1 MAIFGSARDVSMI
14 RGVNR
19 ELMGNVISQECIY
32 YKVNEAQT
40 LVNMY
45 GEQQGGRYF
54 DEPIMLFTLIEVG
67 DQTAPTG
74 NGFVGFDWPITFRFL
89 RDDLVDA
96 GLVPAIGD
104 FIMYQ
109 NAYWEIDNEN
119 MTHFF
124 VGKDPDYPYYD
135 ANGNNPLNPGLQYF
149 GYNVDVICQCHYVPQ
164 DRINIINARF

>member
-1 MAIFGSARDVSMI
+1 MAIFGSARDVSMF
-14 RGVNR
+14 RKVNR
-19 ELMGNVISQECIY
+19 ELMGNVISQECVY
-32 YKVNEAQT
+32 YKVNESQT

-54 DEPIMLFTLIEVG
+54 SPPIIFNCLIEVG
-67 DQTAPTG
+67 DQTAPTD
-74 NGFVGFDWPITFRFL
+74 NGFVGFDWPMTFRFL

-96 GLVPAIGD
+96 NLVPAIGD

-109 NAYWEIDNEN
+109 NAYWEVDNEN

-124 VGKDPDYPYYD
+124 VGKDPDYPY
-135 ANGNNPLNPGLQYF
+135 NVNPLNPGLEFF

-164 DRINIINARF
+164 DRINIVNARY

>member
-1 MAIFGSARDVSMI
+1 MAIFGSARDVSMF
-14 RGVNR
+14 RKVNR
-19 ELMGNVISQECIY
+19 ELMGNVISQECVF
-32 YKVNEAQT
+32 YKVNESQT

-54 DEPIMLFTLIEVG
+54 SPPVIFNCLIEVG

-74 NGFVGFDWPITFRFL
+74 DGLVGFDWPLTFRFL

-96 GLVPAIGD
+96 NLVPAIGD

-109 NAYWEIDNEN
+109 NAYWEVDNEN

-124 VGKDPDYPYYD
+124 VGKDPDYPY
-135 ANGNNPLNPGLQYF
+135 NTNPLNPGLEFF

-164 DRINIINARF
+164 DRINIVNARY

>member
-14 RGVNR
+14 RKVNR
-19 ELMGNVISQECIY
+19 ELMGNVISQECVY

-54 DEPIMLFTLIEVG
+54 SPPVIFNCLIEVG
-67 DQTAPTG
+67 DQTAPTD
-74 NGFVGFDWPITFRFL
+74 NGFVGFDWPMTFRFL

-96 GLVPAIGD
+96 NLVPAIGD

-109 NAYWEIDNEN
+109 NAYWEVDNEN

-124 VGKDPDYPYYD
+124 VGKDPDYPY
-135 ANGNNPLNPGLQYF
+135 NVNPLNPGLEFF
-149 GYNVDVICQCHYVPQ
+149 GYNVDVICQ
-164 DRINIINARF
+164 

>member
-14 RGVNR
+14 RKVNR
-19 ELMGNVISQECIY
+19 ELMGNVISQECVY

-54 DEPIMLFTLIEVG
+54 SKPVIFNCLIEVG
-67 DQTAPTG
+67 DQTAPT
-74 NGFVGFDWPITFRFL
+74 NDGFVGFDWPITFRFL

-96 GLVPAIGD
+96 NLVPAIGD

-109 NAYWEIDNEN
+109 NAYWEVDNEN

-124 VGKDPDYPYYD
+124 VGKDPDYPY
-135 ANGNNPLNPGLQYF
+135 NVNPLNPGLEFF

-164 DRINIINARF
+164 DRINIVNARY

>member
-1 MAIFGSARDVSMI
+1 MAIFGSSRDVSMI
-14 RGVNR
+14 RKVNR
-19 ELMGNVISQECIY
+19 ELMGNVISQECIF
-32 YKVNEAQT
+32 YKVNTTQT

-54 DEPIMLFTLIEVG
+54 SPPVIFNCLIEVG
-67 DQTAPTG
+67 DQTSPTG
-74 NGFVGFDWPITFRFL
+74 DGLVGFDWPMTFRFL

-96 GLVPAIGD
+96 NLVPAVGD

-124 VGKDPDYPYYD
+124 VGKDPDYPY
-135 ANGNNPLNPGLQYF
+135 NVNPLNPGLEFF

-164 DRINIINARF
+164 DRINIVNARY

>member
-1 MAIFGSARDVSMI
+1 MAIFGSSRDVSMI
-14 RGVNR
+14 RKVNR
-19 ELMGNVISQECIY
+19 ELMGNVISQECVF
-32 YKVNEAQT
+32 YKVNESQT

-54 DEPIMLFTLIEVG
+54 SPPVIFNCLIEVG

-74 NGFVGFDWPITFRFL
+74 DGLVGFDWPMTFRFL

-96 GLVPAIGD
+96 NLVPAIGD

-109 NAYWEIDNEN
+109 NAYWEVDNEN

-124 VGKDPDYPYYD
+124 VGKDPDYPY
-135 ANGNNPLNPGLQYF
+135 NTNPLNPGLEFF